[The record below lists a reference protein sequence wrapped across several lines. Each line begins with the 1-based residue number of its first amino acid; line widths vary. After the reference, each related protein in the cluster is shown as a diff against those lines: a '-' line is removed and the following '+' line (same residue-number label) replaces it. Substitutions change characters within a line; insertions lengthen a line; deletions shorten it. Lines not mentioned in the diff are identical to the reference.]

1 MTITESMHF
10 FQNSQIISAL
20 IRLYKVGLGYIT
32 LGQSLDTFSGGECQ
46 RLKLAVELK
55 ARGKIYVFDEPT
67 TGLHG
72 LDIQK
77 LLVIFDDMVDNENS
91 TVVIVEHNL
100 DVISQSD
107 WIIEIGP
114 KAGKEGGKLIYS
126 GFVRD
131 IINTSSVTGLHLKNY
146 GNEFY

>member
-1 MTITESMHF
+1 MNMTITESMHF

-20 IRLYKVGLGYIT
+20 IRLHKVGLGYIT
-32 LGQSLDTFSGGECQ
+32 LVQSLDTFSGGECQ

-55 ARGKIYVFDEPT
+55 AREKIYVFDEPT

-77 LLVIFDDMVDNENS
+77 LLIIFDDMVDNENS

-100 DVISQSD
+100 DVIRVNP
-107 WIIEIGP
+107 IG
-114 KAGKEGGKLIYS
+114 
-126 GFVRD
+126 
-131 IINTSSVTGLHLKNY
+131 
-146 GNEFY
+146 